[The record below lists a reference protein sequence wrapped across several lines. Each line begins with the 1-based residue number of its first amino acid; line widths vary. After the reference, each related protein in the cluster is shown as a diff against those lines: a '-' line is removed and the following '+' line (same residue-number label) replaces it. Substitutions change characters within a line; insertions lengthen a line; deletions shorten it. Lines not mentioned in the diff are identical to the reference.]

1 MHRTQAFSWADTK
14 QPPASTRSSLLC
26 PEAAPGHCS
35 AGVMMVQCRHCS
47 YSRLKLSVC
56 TLRILPTLPLMLP
69 WKKSDHP
76 EMYSVSSSEFAV
88 ALSSMSHSLTVTS
101 VTTLMP
107 WPMSESVTGTIW
119 RLGRDRWSVGVEAPG
134 WVERRGHCCCEVT
147 APLILAKIRHER

>member
-1 MHRTQAFSWADTK
+1 ML
-14 QPPASTRSSLLC
+14 SLLTARASSSIC
-26 PEAAPGHCS
+26 IIINTTFA
-35 AGVMMVQCRHCS
+35 
-47 YSRLKLSVC
+47 
-56 TLRILPTLPLMLP
+56 LPLHRH

-76 EMYSVSSSEFAV
+76 EMCSVSSSEFAV

>member
-1 MHRTQAFSWADTK
+1 MAMMTPAQCTVHRTPAFSWADTK
-14 QPPASTRSSLLC
+14 QPPASTQSSLLC

-35 AGVMMVQCRHCS
+35 AGVMMVQCCHCS

-119 RLGRDRWSVGVEAPG
+119 RLGRDRFCLHTLENV
-134 WVERRGHCCCEVT
+134 
-147 APLILAKIRHER
+147 IL

>member
-1 MHRTQAFSWADTK
+1 MMTPAQCTGPRHSPGPTLSSPRPAHSPHSSAQRRHMDT
-14 QPPASTRSSLLC
+14 
-26 PEAAPGHCS
+26 GS
-35 AGVMMVQCRHCS
+35 AVVMMVQCRHCS

-101 VTTLMP
+101 VTTLIP
-107 WPMSESVTGTIW
+107 SPMSESVTGTIW
-119 RLGRDRWSVGVEAPG
+119 RLGRDRFCLHTLENI
-134 WVERRGHCCCEVT
+134 
-147 APLILAKIRHER
+147 IL